1 LIVDAMAD
9 TWRRDGCDRERH
21 DRTADRHRRRTRR
34 RLNALAAEGVSI
46 VRASSAEQMSL
57 VGALVEI
64 IEYADTRDF
73 LIRVRATAE
82 PPLLREAVELA
93 EDLLDTP
100 DQLGPWVD
108 DATGIWRG
116 LAILAP

>member
-1 LIVDAMAD
+1 MAD

-21 DRTADRHRRRTRR
+21 DRISDRHRRRTGR

-46 VRASSAEQMSL
+46 VRATCAEDMSV

-64 IEYADTRDF
+64 IEAADTRAF

-82 PPLLREAVELA
+82 PHLLREAVELA

-100 DQLGPWVD
+100 EELGPWVD
-108 DATGIWRG
+108 EGTGIWRG

>member
-1 LIVDAMAD
+1 V
-9 TWRRDGCDRERH
+9 T
-21 DRTADRHRRRTRR
+21 
-34 RLNALAAEGVSI
+34 I
-46 VRASSAEQMSL
+46 VRTPTAKDMSL
-57 VGALVEI
+57 VCALVEVV
-64 IEYADTRDF
+64 EYADTRDF

-82 PPLLREAVELA
+82 PRLLREAVELA

-100 DQLGPWVD
+100 EELGPWVD